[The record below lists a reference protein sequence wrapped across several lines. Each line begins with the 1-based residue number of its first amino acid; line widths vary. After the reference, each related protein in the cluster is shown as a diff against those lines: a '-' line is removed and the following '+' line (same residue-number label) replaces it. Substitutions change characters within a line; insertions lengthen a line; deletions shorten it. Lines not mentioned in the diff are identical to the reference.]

1 MRSNLEFE
9 LLCGREE
16 LSAVRQRARQMV
28 HDKDEELE
36 VCRKLLQKEVE
47 GQKQAPSPHPNPH
60 PNSNPNPTP
69 NPTLAP
75 APAQAAART
84 PIPNPQPQPKQ
95 AAEAEA
101 AITISDKRAAEAA
114 AEAAAP
120 GLGGADASVVYS
132 ARLQSHRD
140 VEVLRLQRECETL
153 QAGRTRGGCLL
164 AACCLVMRG
173 YRTYHLS
180 PPSTDRTCYCCTGE
194 AQRRA

>member
-1 MRSNLEFE
+1 MRWSRACNPCAPQVRGNLEFE

-47 GQKQAPSPHPNPH
+47 GQKQAANPNPNPDPNPNPNPNPNSHPNPNPH
-60 PNSNPNPTP
+60 PE
-69 NPTLAP
+69 
-75 APAQAAART
+75 
-84 PIPNPQPQPKQ
+84 Q

-101 AITISDKRAAEAA
+101 AITMSDKRAAEAA
-114 AEAAAP
+114 AEAAGP

-153 QAGRTRGGCLL
+153 QARRNGGLYVTCYLPL
-164 AACCLVMRG
+164 SDEGLFTA
-173 YRTYHLS
+173 YHPLT
-180 PPSTDRTCYCCTGE
+180 TDRLPLTTAG
-194 AQRRA
+194 

>member
-1 MRSNLEFE
+1 MRWSRAYTPYAPQVRGNLEFE

-47 GQKQAPSPHPNPH
+47 GQKQA
-60 PNSNPNPTP
+60 
-69 NPTLAP
+69 
-75 APAQAAART
+75 
-84 PIPNPQPQPKQ
+84 
-95 AAEAEA
+95 AEAEA
-101 AITISDKRAAEAA
+101 AITMSDKRAAEAA
-114 AEAAAP
+114 AEAAGP

-153 QAGRTRGGCLL
+153 QARRNGGLY
-164 AACCLVMRG
+164 V
-173 YRTYHLS
+173 
-180 PPSTDRTCYCCTGE
+180 TCYLPLSDEGLFTAYHPLTTDHLPLTTAG
-194 AQRRA
+194 

>member
-1 MRSNLEFE
+1 MRWSRACSPVRWSRAYNLRAPQVRGNLEFE

-47 GQKQAPSPHPNPH
+47 GQKQAANPNPNPYPNPNPNSNPYPYPNPNFNPN
-60 PNSNPNPTP
+60 PNSNPNPD
-69 NPTLAP
+69 
-75 APAQAAART
+75 
-84 PIPNPQPQPKQ
+84 Q

-101 AITISDKRAAEAA
+101 AITMSDKRAAEAA

-153 QAGRTRGGCLL
+153 QARRNQGLL
-164 AACCLVMRG
+164 A
-173 YRTYHLS
+173 
-180 PPSTDRTCYCCTGE
+180 TCYLLPATSNEGLLD
-194 AQRRA
+194 

>member
-47 GQKQAPSPHPNPH
+47 GQKQA
-60 PNSNPNPTP
+60 
-69 NPTLAP
+69 
-75 APAQAAART
+75 
-84 PIPNPQPQPKQ
+84 
-95 AAEAEA
+95 AEAEA
-101 AITISDKRAAEAA
+101 AITMSDKRAAEAA
-114 AEAAAP
+114 AEAAGP

-153 QAGRTRGGCLL
+153 QA
-164 AACCLVMRG
+164 
-173 YRTYHLS
+173 
-180 PPSTDRTCYCCTGE
+180 
-194 AQRRA
+194 RRK

>member
-1 MRSNLEFE
+1 MRWSRACSPVRWSRAYNLRAPQVRGNLEFE

-47 GQKQAPSPHPNPH
+47 GQKQAANPNPNPYPYPNPNSNPYPYPNPNFNPN
-60 PNSNPNPTP
+60 PNSNPNPD
-69 NPTLAP
+69 
-75 APAQAAART
+75 
-84 PIPNPQPQPKQ
+84 Q

-101 AITISDKRAAEAA
+101 AITMSDKRAAEAA

-153 QAGRTRGGCLL
+153 QARRNQGLL
-164 AACCLVMRG
+164 A
-173 YRTYHLS
+173 
-180 PPSTDRTCYCCTGE
+180 TCYLLPATSNEGLLD
-194 AQRRA
+194 

>member
-1 MRSNLEFE
+1 MRGNLEFE

-47 GQKQAPSPHPNPH
+47 GQKQA
-60 PNSNPNPTP
+60 
-69 NPTLAP
+69 
-75 APAQAAART
+75 
-84 PIPNPQPQPKQ
+84 
-95 AAEAEA
+95 AEAEA
-101 AITISDKRAAEAA
+101 AITMSDKRAAEAA
-114 AEAAAP
+114 AEAAGP

-153 QAGRTRGGCLL
+153 QARRNGGLY
-164 AACCLVMRG
+164 V
-173 YRTYHLS
+173 
-180 PPSTDRTCYCCTGE
+180 TCYLPLSDEGLLTTDHLPLTTAG
-194 AQRRA
+194 

>member
-1 MRSNLEFE
+1 MCAGAEPATPVRCSRACNPYAPQVRGNLEFE

-47 GQKQAPSPHPNPH
+47 GQKQAASPNPNPDPSPNLDPKPKPKLKPKPNPN
-60 PNSNPNPTP
+60 PNLNPYPNPNPTT
-69 NPTLAP
+69 N
-75 APAQAAART
+75 R
-84 PIPNPQPQPKQ
+84 NQ

-101 AITISDKRAAEAA
+101 AITMSDKRAAEAA

-153 QAGRTRGGCLL
+153 QA
-164 AACCLVMRG
+164 
-173 YRTYHLS
+173 H
-180 PPSTDRTCYCCTGE
+180 
-194 AQRRA
+194 

>member
-1 MRSNLEFE
+1 MRWSRAYTPYAPQVRGNLEFE

-47 GQKQAPSPHPNPH
+47 GQKQA
-60 PNSNPNPTP
+60 
-69 NPTLAP
+69 
-75 APAQAAART
+75 
-84 PIPNPQPQPKQ
+84 
-95 AAEAEA
+95 AEAEA
-101 AITISDKRAAEAA
+101 AITMSDKRAAEAA
-114 AEAAAP
+114 AEAAGP

-153 QAGRTRGGCLL
+153 QARRNQGAVCYLL
-164 AACCLVMRG
+164 PA
-173 YRTYHLS
+173 T
-180 PPSTDRTCYCCTGE
+180 
-194 AQRRA
+194 

>member
-1 MRSNLEFE
+1 MRGNLEFE

-47 GQKQAPSPHPNPH
+47 GQKQA
-60 PNSNPNPTP
+60 
-69 NPTLAP
+69 
-75 APAQAAART
+75 
-84 PIPNPQPQPKQ
+84 
-95 AAEAEA
+95 AEAEA
-101 AITISDKRAAEAA
+101 AITMSDKRAAEAA
-114 AEAAAP
+114 AEAAGP

-153 QAGRTRGGCLL
+153 QARRNGGLY
-164 AACCLVMRG
+164 V
-173 YRTYHLS
+173 
-180 PPSTDRTCYCCTGE
+180 TCYLPLSDEGLFTAYHPLTTDHLPLTTAG
-194 AQRRA
+194 

>member
-1 MRSNLEFE
+1 
-9 LLCGREE
+9 
-16 LSAVRQRARQMV
+16 MV

-47 GQKQAPSPHPNPH
+47 GQKQAPNPHPNLH

-75 APAQAAART
+75 APAPAPAAARIPT
-84 PIPNPQPQPKQ
+84 PIPQPQPKQ

-153 QAGRTRGGCLL
+153 QAGRTRGLL
-164 AACCLVMRG
+164 ATC
-173 YRTYHLS
+173 HLLLS
-180 PPSTDRTCYCCTGE
+180 NEGLQDLPPITTFH
-194 AQRRA
+194 

>member
-1 MRSNLEFE
+1 MRWRLQPCALEASLQPCALEPSLHPCAPQVRGNLEFE

-47 GQKQAPSPHPNPH
+47 GQKQA
-60 PNSNPNPTP
+60 
-69 NPTLAP
+69 
-75 APAQAAART
+75 
-84 PIPNPQPQPKQ
+84 
-95 AAEAEA
+95 AEAEA
-101 AITISDKRAAEAA
+101 AITMSDKRAAEAA
-114 AEAAAP
+114 AEAAGP

-153 QAGRTRGGCLL
+153 QA
-164 AACCLVMRG
+164 
-173 YRTYHLS
+173 
-180 PPSTDRTCYCCTGE
+180 
-194 AQRRA
+194 RRK

>member
-1 MRSNLEFE
+1 MSSARRVRGNLEFE

-47 GQKQAPSPHPNPH
+47 GQKQA
-60 PNSNPNPTP
+60 
-69 NPTLAP
+69 
-75 APAQAAART
+75 
-84 PIPNPQPQPKQ
+84 
-95 AAEAEA
+95 AEAEA
-101 AITISDKRAAEAA
+101 AITMSDKRAAEAA
-114 AEAAAP
+114 AEAAGP

-153 QAGRTRGGCLL
+153 QARRNGGLYVACHLPLSDEGLL
-164 AACCLVMRG
+164 
-173 YRTYHLS
+173 TTDHL
-180 PPSTDRTCYCCTGE
+180 PLTTAG
-194 AQRRA
+194 

>member
-1 MRSNLEFE
+1 MRWSRACSPVRWSRAYNLRAPQVRGNLEFE

-47 GQKQAPSPHPNPH
+47 GQKQAANPNPNPYPNPNPNSNPYPYPNPSSNPN
-60 PNSNPNPTP
+60 PNSNPNPD
-69 NPTLAP
+69 
-75 APAQAAART
+75 
-84 PIPNPQPQPKQ
+84 Q

-101 AITISDKRAAEAA
+101 AITMSDKRAAEAA

-153 QAGRTRGGCLL
+153 QARRNQGLLATCYLLL
-164 AACCLVMRG
+164 AAC
-173 YRTYHLS
+173 H
-180 PPSTDRTCYCCTGE
+180 
-194 AQRRA
+194 

>member
-1 MRSNLEFE
+1 MRWRLQPCALEASLQPCALEPSLHPCAPQVRGNLEFE

-47 GQKQAPSPHPNPH
+47 GQKQA
-60 PNSNPNPTP
+60 
-69 NPTLAP
+69 
-75 APAQAAART
+75 
-84 PIPNPQPQPKQ
+84 
-95 AAEAEA
+95 AEAEA
-101 AITISDKRAAEAA
+101 AITMSDKRAAEAA
-114 AEAAAP
+114 AEAAGP

-153 QAGRTRGGCLL
+153 QARRNGGLY
-164 AACCLVMRG
+164 V
-173 YRTYHLS
+173 
-180 PPSTDRTCYCCTGE
+180 TCYLPLSDEGLFTAYHPLTTDHLPLTTAG
-194 AQRRA
+194 